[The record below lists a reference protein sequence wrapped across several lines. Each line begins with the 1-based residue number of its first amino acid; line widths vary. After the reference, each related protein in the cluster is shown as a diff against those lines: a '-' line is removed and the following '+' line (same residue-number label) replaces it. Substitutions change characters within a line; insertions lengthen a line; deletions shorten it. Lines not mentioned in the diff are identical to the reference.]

1 MLVPLILSDRPSG
14 KDAQWRM
21 STLANDYK
29 HIECASYAQC
39 NLECSDGM
47 LRAYD
52 VVLQQDVAPASNNH
66 RFTIVLA
73 QRAAWQQLRAALAM
87 PAVLL

>member
-1 MLVPLILSDRPSG
+1 
-14 KDAQWRM
+14 M
-21 STLANDYK
+21 STLANHYK

-39 NLECSDGM
+39 KLACSDGT
-47 LRAYD
+47 LRAY
-52 VVLQQDVAPASNNH
+52 VVMQQGVAPASNNR
-66 RFTIVLA
+66 RFTNVLA